1 MVSSAAPS
9 RVLEHPTAAP
19 ALLVSIHDVSPLTL
33 EPCRRAVALAEA
45 AGVQRDALT
54 LLVIPRH
61 EDRVSIHE
69 HGATLDWLRGL
80 ARDGATLVTHG
91 LTHRMSGRHHLDPW
105 GAFWAHAFSRG
116 QGELFRAAESEAEA
130 RIGRA
135 RELMARAGLEQAL
148 LGFVPPA
155 WLLSRGARR
164 AVLRSGFAWCEELG
178 GIRRGGHRLAR
189 RVVGFGSLTPW
200 EAWATARVAALQARL
215 PPADTRLAIHPAD
228 LERPASTRAVA
239 RTLEWLLEGLH
250 PQSYGRYL
258 DGAS

>member
-1 MVSSAAPS
+1 VSEAAAS
-9 RVLEHPTAAP
+9 RVREAPTAAP

-45 AGVQRDALT
+45 AGVRRDALT

-91 LTHRMSGRHHLDPW
+91 LTHRLRGRHLDPW
-105 GAFWAHAFSRG
+105 GAFWAHAFARG
-116 QGELFRAAESEAEA
+116 QGELFRAPERDAEA
-130 RIGRA
+130 RIARA

-155 WLLSRGARR
+155 WLLSRGALAALLR
-164 AVLRSGFAWCEELG
+164 AGFAWYEELG
-178 GIRRGGHRLAR
+178 GIRLGGQRLAR
-189 RVVGFGSLTPW
+189 RVVGFGSLTAW

-215 PPADTRLAIHPAD
+215 PPVDTRLAIHPAD
-228 LERPASTRAVA
+228 LGRPASTRAVA
-239 RTLEWLLEGLH
+239 RTLGLLLEGRD

-258 DGAS
+258 GVAG